1 MEFETDRLL
10 TEINETVNL
19 KLMEFLKKQDNNG
32 TQSII
37 NKLPL
42 VQKLR
47 EELEQKEEEKK
58 LLYKEN
64 QRLTEEIKSLKEIID
79 ETGKQSN
86 GINLEIKEISL
97 PPGDVNENEIAIE
110 INKQEKLDDEF
121 YGVSESSTDDLSDN
135 DKSTSTSGWETPN
148 KKEFD
153 VVKLE
158 KKETD
163 VL

>member
-1 MEFETDRLL
+1 MELETDRLL
-10 TEINETVNL
+10 NEINETVNL
-19 KLMEFLKKQDNNG
+19 KLMEFLKKQENNG

-64 QRLTEEIKSLKEIID
+64 QRLSEEIKSLKEMID
-79 ETGKQSN
+79 SSDKQNN

-97 PPGDVNENEIAIE
+97 PVSDVNENEITME

-121 YGVSESSTDDLSDN
+121 YGISESSGDDLSEN
-135 DKSTSTSGWETPN
+135 DKSASSSGWETPI
-148 KKEFD
+148 KKR
-153 VVKLE
+153 V
-158 KKETD
+158 
-163 VL
+163 